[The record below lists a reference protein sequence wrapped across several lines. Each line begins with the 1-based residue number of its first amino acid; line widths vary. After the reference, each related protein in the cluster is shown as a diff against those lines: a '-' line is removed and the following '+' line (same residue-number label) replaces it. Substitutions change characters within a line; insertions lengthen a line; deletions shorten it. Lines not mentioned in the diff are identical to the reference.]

1 MQKIKIC
8 VNGSHEWK
16 KALRSICV
24 SKSVTTKQ
32 INSQK
37 YANFLG
43 KCNYGNM
50 YYGNHQGQIIL
61 EAKN

>member
-1 MQKIKIC
+1 MKYKIMC
-8 VNGSHEWK
+8 DGSNWR
-16 KALRSICV
+16 KALKSI
-24 SKSVTTKQ
+24 SQKSVTTKQ

-50 YYGNHQGQIIL
+50 YYGSHQGQIIL
-61 EAKN
+61 EVKN